1 MKIRNRDSER
11 TPTLL
16 IGAFL
21 LLYSFNAYAESPI
34 VEIKSTVDQVI
45 QILTTLN
52 SKGRAKNKNVEKGC
66 ATLSLSASISRRWPN
81 VR

>member
-1 MKIRNRDSER
+1 M
-11 TPTLL
+11 LL

-34 VEIKSTVDQVI
+34 VEIKSTVDQAI
-45 QILTTLN
+45 QILTDPQLRGE
-52 SKGRAKNKNVEKGC
+52 SKKKNVDKGC
-66 ATLSLSASISRRWPN
+66 AMLSLSASISRRWPN